1 MQQFVQAVPVRFRCH
16 DYGAIAGLDCL
27 ANEATQGVQKKSIRL
42 IELHEVVC
50 ITHLPPIRARGMVAL
65 GDIRHIQANHF
76 LSRINF
82 GGGFVQ
88 ENSLTFVI
96 SLADAALNKD

>member
-1 MQQFVQAVPVRFRCH
+1 
-16 DYGAIAGLDCL
+16 
-27 ANEATQGVQKKSIRL
+27 
-42 IELHEVVC
+42 
-50 ITHLPPIRARGMVAL
+50 MVAF

-88 ENSLTFVI
+88 EMLPD
-96 SLADAALNKD
+96 LCD